1 MATFSGRSFETK
13 PVAKKS
19 QSPIVSGPASEDLEV
34 ELNLETPEW
43 LNIFDISRNGLVAVN
58 LEGIVVFLNKTAA
71 RIIGISVKA
80 ALGRK
85 INELIPS
92 TGLLE
97 VIKTGRN
104 EANQKMVVNG
114 HVVFANRAV
123 IKRGSEIIGAVG
135 MFQDIS
141 ELESLSQE
149 LESVRAIN
157 KELDA
162 VFESVDDGL
171 VLVDEQ
177 GVVLRVNKAYQTIAG
192 ISNEEYRGKHVH
204 DLIKEGYIGRSVSDI
219 VIQRKARYSIIDIR
233 NGKELLLT
241 GNPVFDEDGNVMRV
255 VTVTRDITELS
266 AVKDKLAQSEA
277 ARNSY
282 YEELKQLRAQLPFKR
297 IITDCPAVKQKIE
310 LALHVAQVDSNVL
323 ILGESGVG
331 KDLFARLIHRASKRA
346 LKTFVEINCG
356 AVPGNLLESEFFGY
370 EPGAFTGALK
380 EGKRGLFE
388 LAQGGTLFLDEVGE
402 LPLDLQAKV
411 LRAVQKKQITR
422 IGGTKTISLDVRII
436 AATNRD
442 LEKMVKENTFRQDLF
457 YRLNVVP
464 LMLPPLRERKEDIV
478 PLTTEFLLKFNSR
491 YGYQKWIHPDVIK
504 SFMNYDWPG
513 NVRELENTIERSV
526 VTCRDDCIT
535 VDVLSSFPQ
544 CIPLNSGHT
553 SISSLKQN
561 RDFEDKQII
570 SDAYRSTG
578 STRKAAEML
587 GISQSSVEKKMK
599 KYGINIKNHC

>member
-1 MATFSGRSFETK
+1 MEPFSGGSSETK

-19 QSPIVSGPASEDLEV
+19 QSAALSEPMNEDFEV
-34 ELNLETPEW
+34 ELHLETPEW

-58 LEGIVVFLNKTAA
+58 LEGSVVFLNKTAA
-71 RIIGISVKA
+71 RIIGISAKE

-123 IKRGSEIIGAVG
+123 IKRGGGIIGAVG

-141 ELESLSQE
+141 EVENLSQE

-177 GVVLRVNKAYQTIAG
+177 GVVLRVNKVYQTLAG

-219 VIQRKARYSIIDIR
+219 VIERKARYSIIDIR

-266 AVKDKLAQSEA
+266 AIKDKLAQSEA

-297 IITDCPAVKQKIE
+297 IITNCPTVKQKIE

-346 LKTFVEINCG
+346 LRTFVEINCG

-442 LEKMVKENTFRQDLF
+442 LDKMVKENTFRQDLF

-464 LMLPPLRERKEDIV
+464 LMLPPLRERKEDII

-491 YGYQKWIHPDVIK
+491 YGYQKWIHPDIIK

-513 NVRELENTIERSV
+513 NVRELENSIERLV

-535 VDVLSSFPQ
+535 ADVSF
-544 CIPLNSGHT
+544 
-553 SISSLKQN
+553 
-561 RDFEDKQII
+561 RF
-570 SDAYRSTG
+570 
-578 STRKAAEML
+578 
-587 GISQSSVEKKMK
+587 SSVYFVKWWPNQHLVFETEP
-599 KYGINIKNHC
+599 

>member
-1 MATFSGRSFETK
+1 
-13 PVAKKS
+13 VD
-19 QSPIVSGPASEDLEV
+19 VH
-34 ELNLETPEW
+34 LETPEW
-43 LNIFDISRNGLVAVN
+43 LKILDVSRNALVAVDV
-58 LEGIVVFLNKTAA
+58 EGNVVFLNQTAA
-71 RIIGISVKA
+71 KIVGMDVQQ

-85 INELIPS
+85 VNELIPS

-97 VIKTGRN
+97 VMKTGRD

-114 HVVFANRAV
+114 HVVFANRMVVKQGDAV
-123 IKRGSEIIGAVG
+123 IGAVG

-141 ELESLSQE
+141 ELETLSEE

-157 KELDA
+157 KELDG

-171 VLVDEQ
+171 VLADEN
-177 GVVLRVNKAYQTIAG
+177 GVVLRVNRAYQTLVGIA
-192 ISNEEYRGKHVH
+192 NEEYRGKHVH

-219 VIQRKARYSIIDIR
+219 VIERKARHSIIDIR
-233 NGKELLLT
+233 NSKELLLT
-241 GNPVFDEDGNVMRV
+241 GNPVFDEHGNVMRV
-255 VTVTRDITELS
+255 VTVTRDVTELS
-266 AVKDKLAQSEA
+266 ALKDKLALSEA
-277 ARNSY
+277 ARDSY

-297 IITDCPAVKQKIE
+297 IITNCPTLKQRIE

-346 LKTFVEINCG
+346 LRSFVEINCG

-388 LAQGGTLFLDEVGE
+388 LAEGGTLFLDEVGE

-411 LRAVQKKQITR
+411 LRVVQKKQITR

-442 LEKMVKENTFRQDLF
+442 LEKMVMENTFRQDLF

-464 LMLPPLRERKEDIV
+464 IVLPPLRERREDIA

-491 YGYQKWIHPDVIK
+491 YGYQKWIHPDVIQC
-504 SFMNYDWPG
+504 FIDYDWPG
-513 NVRELENTIERSV
+513 NVRELENTIERAV
-526 VTCRDDCIT
+526 VTCREDCIT
-535 VDVLSSFPQ
+535 TEALSGFPH
-544 CIPLNSGHT
+544 CLVVNKRP
-553 SISSLKQN
+553 SISSLRQIRDTEEKQLIV
-561 RDFEDKQII
+561 E
-570 SDAYRSTG
+570 AYRSTG
-578 STRKAAEML
+578 STRGAAETL
-587 GISQSSVEKKMK
+587 GISQSSVVKKMK
-599 KYGINIKNHC
+599 KYGISAK